1 MSLGLSE
8 RVAVSPGAD
17 WKGSAAGTESTLH
30 QISPYIGKL
39 KSTIARSLIAE
50 FTKQSDIVYDP
61 FSGCG
66 TIALEAWLA
75 QRHAIAADLNPYAHA
90 LTRAKL
96 FPDLNLEKALKKL
109 RSASQA
115 ASAQSP
121 LIDLRAVP
129 AWVRKFFH
137 PETLRETIALNH
149 ILRERRLWFLQACL
163 LGILHHQRPGF
174 LSYPSCHT
182 VPYLR
187 LESFPRCRFPAL
199 YDHRPVQ
206 CRLEAKVMRAL
217 RRVPITDQSLT
228 RQPFLR
234 DARYFVPQYR
244 VDAIITSPPYMKR
257 LDYGRDNRLR
267 LWCLG
272 IADWKS
278 LDKKISPREHA
289 FVSLMRDCF
298 YVWKDVLR
306 PGGRCVLIL
315 GDSHSR
321 LYRAALPE
329 MIKHIATAEVGG
341 YEIDGQYTENIPDAR
356 RVRRGLSGN
365 RLETILVLKR
375 NGGSNG

>member
-1 MSLGLSE
+1 MILELSDS
-8 RVAVSPGAD
+8 AIFSSAAD
-17 WKGSAAGTESTLH
+17 WKGSAASTESTLH

-39 KSTIARSLIAE
+39 KSTIAAALIAE
-50 FTKQSDIVYDP
+50 FTRENDIVYDP

-75 QRHAIAADLNPYAHA
+75 RRHAIAVDLNPYAHA

-96 FPDLNLEKALKKL
+96 FPNLNLENALRNL
-109 RSASQA
+109 RSAARS
-115 ASAQSP
+115 ASARARAV
-121 LIDLRAVP
+121 DLRVVP
-129 AWVRKFFH
+129 AWVRTFFH
-137 PETLRETIALNH
+137 PETLREIIALNH
-149 ILRERRLWFLQACL
+149 CLRERRLWFLQACL

-174 LSYPSCHT
+174 LSYPSSHT

-187 LESFPRCRFPAL
+187 LQNFPRRRFPAL
-199 YDHRPVQ
+199 YDYRPVTS
-206 CRLEAKVMRAL
+206 RLECKIARAL
-217 RRVPITDQSLT
+217 RRVPTIDQSLT
-228 RQPFLR
+228 RLPLLR
-234 DARYFVPQYR
+234 DARRFVPQYQ
-244 VDAIITSPPYMKR
+244 VDAIISSPPYMKR

-272 IADWKS
+272 VTDWKS
-278 LDKKISPREHA
+278 LDKKVSPREHA

-298 YVWKDVLR
+298 HLWKDVLR

-315 GDSHSR
+315 GDSHSH

-329 MIKHIATAEVGG
+329 VIKHIATAEVGG
-341 YEIDGQYTENIPDAR
+341 YAIDCQYTENIPDAR

-375 NGGSNG
+375 NGVSNG